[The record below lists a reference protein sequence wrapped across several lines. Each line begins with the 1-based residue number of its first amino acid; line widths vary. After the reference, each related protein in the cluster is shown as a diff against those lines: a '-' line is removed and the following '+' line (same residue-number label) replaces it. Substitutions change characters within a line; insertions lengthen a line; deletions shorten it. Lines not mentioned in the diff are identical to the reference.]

1 MAKKKKFGG
10 ELDERLPRLRLGQGM
25 DVETRRKAFV
35 DRTALEFR
43 RLELLQVHYGLET
56 RDYVGLSLALA
67 REFVDGFKEV
77 KRKGRRT
84 KWTGYVLG
92 ILFVEIERKRIE
104 RRVRGNKTPLEIYA
118 AVAKQAPWDSFLE
131 TVDATGIDPDPAEAI
146 RQAYFK
152 AKKGVSSRIFWD
164 EYHWR
169 EETDTVDEWEKLV
182 LMINGKS

>member
-10 ELDERLPRLRLGQGM
+10 ELDEPLPPLRVGLLM
-25 DVETRRKAFV
+25 DDETKRKTVADHIAVEFHK
-35 DRTALEFR
+35 
-43 RLELLQVHYGLET
+43 LELLQAHYGLEIW
-56 RDYVGLSLALA
+56 DYRGLSLALA
-67 REFVDGFKEV
+67 REFVDGFKV
-77 KRKGRRT
+77 AKTKGRRT
-84 KWTGYVLG
+84 KWTDHVLG
-92 ILFVEIERKRIE
+92 ILFVEVERKRIE

-164 EYHWR
+164 EYRWR
-169 EETDTVDEWEKLV
+169 EETDAVDEWEKIV

>member
-10 ELDERLPRLRLGQGM
+10 ELDEPLPPLKVGLLM
-25 DVETRRKAFV
+25 DDETRRKAFA
-35 DRTALEFR
+35 DRIALEFR
-43 RLELLQVHYGLET
+43 KLELLQAHYGFET
-56 RDYVGLSLALA
+56 RDYVSLSLALA
-67 REFVDGFKEV
+67 REFVDGFKEA
-77 KRKGRRT
+77 KPKGRRT
-84 KWTGYVLG
+84 KWTDHVLG

-131 TVDATGIDPDPAEAI
+131 TVDATGIYPDPAEAI

-152 AKKGVSSRIFWD
+152 AKKRVWSRIYWD
-164 EYHWR
+164 AYRWR

-182 LMINGKS
+182 LKAVGE